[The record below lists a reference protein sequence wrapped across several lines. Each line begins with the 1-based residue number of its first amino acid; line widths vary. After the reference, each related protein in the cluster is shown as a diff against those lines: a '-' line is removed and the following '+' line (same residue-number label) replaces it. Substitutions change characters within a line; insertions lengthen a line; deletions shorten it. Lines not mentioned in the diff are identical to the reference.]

1 MMHHNIQ
8 KNASCIMLSDF
19 QSQYLNVIN
28 EGNNFIQKSQQKAVN
43 PYTCPPSTLT
53 SHVLIPHAVSHIILK
68 LTHCFLHRIRHLPYM
83 PPFGTC
89 TQLKR
94 ILIVSNLYII
104 SINVKVLPCVK
115 QYISSIIDAYKIV

>member
-1 MMHHNIQ
+1 MHHNIQ

-19 QSQYLNVIN
+19 QSQYLNVIG
-28 EGNNFIQKSQQKAVN
+28 EDNNFIQKSQQKVVN
-43 PYTCPPSTLT
+43 RYTCPPSTLT
-53 SHVLIPHAVSHIILK
+53 SHILLPHAISHIILK
-68 LTHCFLHRIRHLPYM
+68 LTHCSLRPIRHLPHM

-94 ILIVSNLYII
+94 IPIVSSLYII

-115 QYISSIIDAYKIV
+115 QYISSIIDANKIV